1 MMTRTED
8 EIKRLTER
16 FFFFFSTLDE
26 EEVLYAYY
34 SQTNIA
40 ARLEEYAEVM
50 RGFGSLPIQ
59 EEKRQR
65 PGIIKNIYRR
75 IAIAA
80 SITILIGIG
89 TFILQKVST
98 PDEEC
103 VAYIYGKKS
112 TDRDM
117 ISQEL
122 RRSMNEICE
131 MTAEDDIK
139 SQLQDLFIQE

>member
-16 FFFFFSTLDE
+16 FFEGETTLDE
-26 EEVLYAYY
+26 EKVLYAYY

-40 ARLEEYAEVM
+40 SELAEYTEVM
-50 RGFGSLPIQ
+50 RGFGSLPIR

-65 PGIIKNIYRR
+65 SGMFKSIYRR

-80 SITILIGIG
+80 SIIILIGVG
-89 TFILQKVST
+89 TLILQKTST

-112 TDRDM
+112 TDRAM